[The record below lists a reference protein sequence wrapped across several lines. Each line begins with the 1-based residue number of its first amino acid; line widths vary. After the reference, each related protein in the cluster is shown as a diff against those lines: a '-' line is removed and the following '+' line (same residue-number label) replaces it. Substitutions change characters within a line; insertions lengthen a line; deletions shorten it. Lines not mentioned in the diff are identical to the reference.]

1 MHAECTLSETTGD
14 DIDELMRW
22 FPDAQSVAI
31 WGGPDFRFPFT
42 RETFAEDCGLDMMR
56 SFALKNSAGGMV
68 AFGQYYYR
76 HGRGHLARLVTRPD
90 RRRQGYGARL
100 IEALIDA
107 VAAEGKAAEVSLFV
121 YRDNVPA
128 NRCYRSLG
136 FSEHP
141 YPADASLEE
150 KCYFLTRAI
159 EFEEPKASTRGRNA
173 RTRR

>member
-1 MHAECTLSETTGD
+1 MRAECKLSEATGE

-22 FPDAQSVAI
+22 FPDTQSVAI

-42 RETFAEDCGLDMMR
+42 HRTFAEDCGLDVMR
-56 SFALKNSAGGMV
+56 SFALEDNAGGMV

-90 RRRQGYGARL
+90 KRRRGYGARL
-100 IEALIDA
+100 IEALIDV
-107 VAAEGKAAEVSLFV
+107 VASEGKATEMSLFV
-121 YRDNVPA
+121 YRDNESA

-136 FSEHP
+136 FREQP

-150 KCYFLTRAI
+150 ECYFLTRAVDL
-159 EFEEPKASTRGRNA
+159 KDSRSRQQGVTRE
-173 RTRR
+173 RR